1 MSEELRS
8 ILLGTAGLSVA
19 GVIALF
25 LALARGG
32 VQAGEAELR
41 AAVRLGGVA
50 VLFQAAH
57 FAEELATG
65 FHLRFP
71 ALLGLSPWSLRF
83 FVTFNLFWLV
93 VWGLSLWGLRAR
105 WRAALFP
112 LWFLGLGCVANGLA
126 HPAFS
131 LRTGGYFPGLVTSPL
146 VGVVGIFLLRRLSVI
161 TAR

>member
-112 LWFLGLGCVANGLA
+112 LWFLASVA
-126 HPAFS
+126 
-131 LRTGGYFPGLVTSPL
+131 LRTALLTLLFLFARAATSRVSSPL
-146 VGVVGIFLLRRLSVI
+146 RWWASWGFFFYGVCL
-161 TAR
+161 

>member
-25 LALARGG
+25 LTLSRGSI
-32 VQAGEAELR
+32 EASEAALR
-41 AAVRLGGVA
+41 AAVRLSAIA

-71 ALLGLSPWSLRF
+71 VLLGLSPWSLRF
-83 FVTFNLFWLV
+83 FVTFNLFWLA
-93 VWGLSLWGLRAR
+93 VWSLSLWGLKAR
-105 WRAALFP
+105 WQAALFP
-112 LWFLGLGCVANGLA
+112 LWFLGLGCLVNGLA
-126 HPAFS
+126 HPALS
-131 LRTGGYFPGLVTSPL
+131 LRTGGYFPGLFTSPL
-146 VGVVGIFLLRRLSVI
+146 VGLVGIFLLRRLSAI

>member
-19 GVIALF
+19 GVIAL
-25 LALARGG
+25 LLTLTRGG

-41 AAVRLGGVA
+41 GAVRAGGAA

-57 FAEELATG
+57 FGEELATG
-65 FHLRFP
+65 FRLRFP

-83 FVTFNLFWLV
+83 FVTFNLVWLV
-93 VWGLSLWGLRAR
+93 LWSLSLWGLRAR
-105 WRAALFP
+105 WQAVLFP

-126 HPAFS
+126 HPGFS
-131 LRTGGYFPGLVTSPL
+131 LRTGGYFPGLFTSPL
-146 VGVVGIFLLRRLSVI
+146 VGIVGVVLLRRLSGI